1 MKLDLGNTEAHHLDK
16 TKSIFSQSLKMIDPD
31 EDCIKFE

>member
-16 TKSIFSQSLKMIDPD
+16 TKSIFSQLFKIIDPNGD
-31 EDCIKFE
+31 